1 LRPHLVAGSRW
12 TDLAVLVVGTGLWV
26 VIAKWTLEK
35 TGSALP
41 KVAMKR
47 LRLG

>member
-1 LRPHLVAGSRW
+1 LVANSRW
-12 TDLAVLVVGTGLWV
+12 TDLAVLLLGSGLWLA
-26 VIAKWTLEK
+26 IAKWTLER

-47 LRLG
+47 LGLG